1 MGEHSVHVR
10 QPQREVV
17 NADMEFAIFEDGEK
31 FGELWISKGGIEWW
45 PRNAKKSVRMGW
57 ETFRRRM
64 EE

>member
-1 MGEHSVHVR
+1 
-10 QPQREVV
+10 
-17 NADMEFAIFEDGEK
+17 MEFAIFEDGEK